1 MKKINFNSKKII
13 SNTVIIIFGYF
24 EYSDLIYFGYIQE
37 ILKISGCKINLFE
50 WKFKEDRFKK
60 FTIKI

>member
-37 ILKISGCKINLFE
+37 ILEISGCKINLFE